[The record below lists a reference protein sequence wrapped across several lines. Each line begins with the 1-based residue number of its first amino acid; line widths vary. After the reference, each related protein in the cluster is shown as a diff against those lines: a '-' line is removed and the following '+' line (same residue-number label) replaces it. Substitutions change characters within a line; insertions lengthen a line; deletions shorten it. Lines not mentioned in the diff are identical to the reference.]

1 MSILDTQSSTL
12 PIQLEHGLFLDPK
25 KAREFGEKLSGQYCF
40 AEPYPHIVLD
50 NFLPNQL
57 AENILQNFPSE
68 VLRGDKFF
76 ESDYYGLHKRQ
87 IFPVNCNDYIRNL
100 FNFLNSSSVLQFL
113 ESLTQIKG
121 LIPDPHF
128 DGGGFHETSR
138 GGKLGIHADFRINK
152 QLHLNRRLNM
162 IIYLNKDWEEDYGG
176 CLEIWDKSMKNK
188 IHSILPVFNKC
199 VIFNTDATS
208 YHGHPDP
215 LNTPENITR
224 KSIALYYYT
233 ASKSVYDETSDHSTM
248 YVSRPGDNI
257 NIRKQVIKTKARE
270 YLKDWLPPIFFRK
283 LRQLKKSLPSKQI
296 IAPE

>member
-296 IAPE
+296 VAPE

>member
-1 MSILDTQSSTL
+1 MSILDTQPSTL

-25 KAREFGEKLSGQYCF
+25 KAREFGEKLSGQYCS

-68 VLRGDKFF
+68 VLRDDKFF

-296 IAPE
+296 VAPE

>member
-25 KAREFGEKLSGQYCF
+25 KAREFGEKLSGQYCS

-68 VLRGDKFF
+68 VLRDDKFF

-296 IAPE
+296 VAPE

>member
-1 MSILDTQSSTL
+1 MSILDTKSSTL

-68 VLRGDKFF
+68 VFSGDKFF

-87 IFPVNCNDYIRNL
+87 IFPVDCNEYIRNL

-188 IHSILPVFNKC
+188 MHSILPVFNKC

-296 IAPE
+296 VAPE